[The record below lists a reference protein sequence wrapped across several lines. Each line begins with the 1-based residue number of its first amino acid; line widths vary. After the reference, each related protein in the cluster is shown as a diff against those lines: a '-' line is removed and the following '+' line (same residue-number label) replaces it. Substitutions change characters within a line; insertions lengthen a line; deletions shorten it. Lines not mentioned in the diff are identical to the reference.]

1 MKNMRK
7 VLALLLA
14 FCMLASLGMTA
25 MAQETFKVRIENKEY
40 SVFMDLNLYEETI
53 KIPGQEI
60 LGETFGYLKKTNDSR
75 VWIVTGV
82 EVDADGRK
90 ATLEI
95 TNDYGSEDLIAT
107 LTLNADGTYTL
118 RQESGSTL
126 KVAGKSKWV
135 KLPKTLTFKIE
146 GFKN

>member
-1 MKNMRK
+1 MKIRNIMT
-7 VLALLLA
+7 AILLV
-14 FCMLASLGMTA
+14 LGMTA

-146 GFKN
+146 GFKRI